1 MNKTI
6 SVIIP
11 AYNAEKYIRAAVQSV
26 LEQTHPVHEI
36 IIVDDGSTDGTRH
49 AVEELQKQRGA
60 DAPVIRYILQQN
72 QGPAAAR
79 NTGIKNAAGDYI
91 AFLDADDRWL
101 PARLKRQMAVLRTRP
116 DVGLVCSGRF
126 RVDEATGR
134 KAIDC
139 GGFKLS
145 HDSYRDLWTQG
156 NYVVTSSV
164 LARKRCLEEAGGFD
178 EDPRVLGSEDAEMW
192 LRIAEKFQILYVNA
206 PLVEYLVRQGG
217 MNRSNIQRSYE
228 SAIFAIQK
236 HETEFRKRYKDAACV
251 MQKKWGNLYENWGLA
266 LFDAEQF
273 ALAGEKLRKAL
284 TLGSYSW
291 TTIKFSLLTLL
302 EPPLLAAFK
311 RWKKQLLNLE
321 NKTGMTS

>member
-1 MNKTI
+1 MNETI

-11 AYNAEKYIRAAVQSV
+11 AYNAEQYIRAAIQSV
-26 LEQTHPVHEI
+26 LAQTHPAQEI
-36 IIVDDGSTDGTRH
+36 IIVDDGSTDGTRQ
-49 AVEELQKQRGA
+49 AVEELQKQRGS
-60 DAPVIRYILQQN
+60 DAPVIRYIYQQN

-79 NTGIKNAAGDYI
+79 NTGIKNAVGDYV

-101 PARLKRQMAVLRTRP
+101 PARLERQMAVLRTRP
-116 DVGLVCSGRF
+116 DAGLVCSGRL
-126 RVDEATGR
+126 RVDEFTGR
-134 KAIDC
+134 KTIDC
-139 GGFKLS
+139 AGSKFS
-145 HDSYRDLWTQG
+145 FSNDSYRDLWTHG

-192 LRIAEKFQILYVNA
+192 LRVAEKFQIVYVNE

-228 SAIFAIQK
+228 SAIFVLQK
-236 HETEFRKRYKDAACV
+236 HEARFRARYADAASVIRRC
-251 MQKKWGNLYENWGLA
+251 WGRLYHAWGLA

-273 ALAGEKLRKAL
+273 ALAGEKFRKAL
-284 TLGSYSW
+284 TLGDYSW

-302 EPPLLAAFK
+302 KPPLLVAFK
-311 RWKKQLLNLE
+311 RWKKQLLNRE
-321 NKTGMTS
+321 NKTA